1 MRSVLVHLRTTTPK
15 ALDNY
20 IKDTIFFSSI
30 NFYVKQHDH
39 LLDRAFG
46 YMNHTL
52 ESSQYLNGI
61 EAKIRF
67 ERGGK
72 TFFNRVNFYVKQ
84 HNYRLACTTDPN
96 IPNSN
101 STCPGNEFDTYCT
114 HFWRHINVWYH
125 QTSLSFVHNFRSWL
139 SCPNSGTRP
148 TISNFQRP
156 LKSLD
161 NFRQFCT
168 GYIYVGQILTEMQ

>member
-1 MRSVLVHLRTTTPK
+1 MRTKLLKNFVVCAALFQRKIQKKGPWYFLLAALYYCKIRQLEVAEIAKNGMRSVLVHLRTTTPK

-101 STCPGNEFDTYCT
+101 STCLGDEFDTT
-114 HFWRHINVWYH
+114 
-125 QTSLSFVHNFRSWL
+125 
-139 SCPNSGTRP
+139 
-148 TISNFQRP
+148 
-156 LKSLD
+156 
-161 NFRQFCT
+161 
-168 GYIYVGQILTEMQ
+168 